1 MLLPDRHL
9 VADLLAR
16 YRAWERLV
24 LVDPLDV
31 TTRRRFEDVAYTL
44 CVLMGQRTAR
54 EAIWQA
60 EAYLRRIRPVPIF
73 PDGTEPDGTGPNGTG
88 PNGTGSDGSASDR
101 TRPDGRRAGRTRA
114 DAARADG

>member
-24 LVDPLDV
+24 LAEPLDE

-60 EAYLRRIRPVPIF
+60 EAYLRRIRPVPLF
-73 PDGTEPDGTGPNGTG
+73 PERTENAAPGLREDAPDLREDAPGLREGVS
-88 PNGTGSDGSASDR
+88 GSGRAV
-101 TRPDGRRAGRTRA
+101 PD
-114 DAARADG
+114 

>member
-24 LVDPLDV
+24 LADPLDE
-31 TTRRRFEDVAYTL
+31 TTRGRFEDVAYTL

-54 EAIWQA
+54 EAIWHA
-60 EAYLRRIRPVPIF
+60 ETYLRRTRPVPIF
-73 PDGTEPDGTGPNGTG
+73 PGGTEPVGPGIREI
-88 PNGTGSDGSASDR
+88 SAE
-101 TRPDGRRAGRTRA
+101 
-114 DAARADG
+114 

>member
-73 PDGTEPDGTGPNGTG
+73 PDGTEPDGTGANRTRPDHSR
-88 PNGTGSDGSASDR
+88 PDR
-101 TRPDGRRAGRTRA
+101 SRPDGRRAGMTRA
-114 DAARADG
+114 DG

>member
-24 LVDPLDV
+24 LADPLDED
-31 TTRRRFEDVAYTL
+31 TRGRFEDVAYTL

-60 EAYLRRIRPVPIF
+60 EAYLRRIRPVPLF
-73 PDGTEPDGTGPNGTG
+73 PEGTKSVAPGVKP
-88 PNGTGSDGSASDR
+88 
-101 TRPDGRRAGRTRA
+101 
-114 DAARADG
+114 

>member
-9 VADLLAR
+9 VADLLGR

-24 LVDPLDV
+24 LADPYDE

-54 EAIWQA
+54 EAILKA
-60 EAYLRRIRPVPIF
+60 ESYLRHIRPVPLF
-73 PDGTEPDGTGPNGTG
+73 
-88 PNGTGSDGSASDR
+88 
-101 TRPDGRRAGRTRA
+101 A
-114 DAARADG
+114 DADSARGGA

>member
-1 MLLPDRHL
+1 MLLPNRHL
-9 VADLLAR
+9 VTDLLAR

-24 LVDPLDV
+24 LADPLDDTV
-31 TTRRRFEDVAYTL
+31 RGRFEDVAYTL

-73 PDGTEPDGTGPNGTG
+73 PDVPKT
-88 PNGTGSDGSASDR
+88 
-101 TRPDGRRAGRTRA
+101 
-114 DAARADG
+114 AAVPAVRD

>member
-24 LVDPLDV
+24 LADPLDE
-31 TTRRRFEDVAYTL
+31 TTRGRFEDVAYTL

-60 EAYLRRIRPVPIF
+60 EAYLRRIRPVPLF
-73 PDGTEPDGTGPNGTG
+73 PDRPDRPDH
-88 PNGTGSDGSASDR
+88 PDR
-101 TRPDGRRAGRTRA
+101 TRPDGAESVAPGFHE
-114 DAARADG
+114 

>member
-1 MLLPDRHL
+1 MLEVVHMLLPDRHL
-9 VADLLAR
+9 VADLLGR

-24 LVDPLDV
+24 LAEPLDE

-60 EAYLRRIRPVPIF
+60 EAYLRRIQPVPVI
-73 PDGTEPDGTGPNGTG
+73 PEGKESVTPGVHE
-88 PNGTGSDGSASDR
+88 
-101 TRPDGRRAGRTRA
+101 
-114 DAARADG
+114 

>member
-24 LVDPLDV
+24 LADPLDEEI
-31 TTRRRFEDVAYTL
+31 RGRFEDVAYTL

-60 EAYLRRIRPVPIF
+60 EAYLRRIRPVPLF
-73 PDGTEPDGTGPNGTG
+73 PEGTKPVAPGVTP
-88 PNGTGSDGSASDR
+88 
-101 TRPDGRRAGRTRA
+101 
-114 DAARADG
+114 

>member
-24 LVDPLDV
+24 LADPLDED
-31 TTRRRFEDVAYTL
+31 TRGRFEDVAYTL

-60 EAYLRRIRPVPIF
+60 EAYLRRIRPVPLF
-73 PDGTEPDGTGPNGTG
+73 PEGTKPVAPGVK
-88 PNGTGSDGSASDR
+88 R
-101 TRPDGRRAGRTRA
+101 
-114 DAARADG
+114 